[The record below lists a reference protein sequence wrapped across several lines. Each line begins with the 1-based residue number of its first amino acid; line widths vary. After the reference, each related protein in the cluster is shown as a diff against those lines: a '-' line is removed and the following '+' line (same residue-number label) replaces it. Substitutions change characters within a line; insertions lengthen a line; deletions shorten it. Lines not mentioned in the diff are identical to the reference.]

1 MKLQL
6 LDHIAIAARS
16 LDEGSAPY
24 LALGLTPEGPDE
36 HMTARGAWIRAF
48 RIGDTLIELLAP
60 DSEQST
66 IHKFI
71 EKKGPGLH
79 HTAYRVADIET
90 AMQEMRAAGTP
101 LLSDA
106 PQAGRSGSRVAFL
119 HPKWGQGTLIELVE
133 HDPDGHTGAA
143 AVTEPRPGGIH

>member
-6 LDHIAIAARS
+6 LDHIAIAART

-24 LALGLTPEGPDE
+24 LALGLTPEGADE
-36 HMTARGAWIRAF
+36 HMAAQGAWIRAF

-60 DSEQST
+60 DSEDST
-66 IHKFI
+66 IAKFL

-79 HTAYRVADIET
+79 HTAYRVENIEA
-90 AMQEMRAAGTP
+90 AMGEMREAGAP
-101 LLSDA
+101 LLNDA
-106 PQAGRSGSRVAFL
+106 PQAGRAGSRVAFL

-133 HDPDGHTGAA
+133 HGHGAQKHVPEQPDLRA
-143 AVTEPRPGGIH
+143 GGIH